1 MLRDHHTASY
11 NNVPFYFL
19 WTVVS
24 FVKFYCLWAVLWKY
38 CVATFCGPPSSQI
51 IMPVLWASSS
61 SSRPYTVPSHSN
73 LLQSPLPAS
82 GMSHSFTLSEWIIC
96 SLLSERIISLWANHS
111 FTSLWANHSFTWLWA
126 AVATVTSQIAIAIV
140 STPSLV
146 SGVLFF
152 KNLTKKKARGF
163 KWGKGLVAL
172 VVVEIVNL
180 INLLD
185 SKVSVQKIF
194 WEPDLKFSRKAILK
208 KYYLVLTNG

>member
-82 GMSHSFTLSEWIIC
+82 GMSHSFT
-96 SLLSERIISLWANHS
+96 SLWVNHL
-111 FTSLWANHSFTWLWA
+111 FTSLWENHLSLSKSLIHFSLSESFIHLTLSCCSHCHLPDCHSDSQHSI
-126 AVATVTSQIAIAIV
+126 TS
-140 STPSLV
+140 
-146 SGVLFF
+146 
-152 KNLTKKKARGF
+152 
-163 KWGKGLVAL
+163 KWC
-172 VVVEIVNL
+172 
-180 INLLD
+180 
-185 SKVSVQKIF
+185 F
-194 WEPDLKFSRKAILK
+194 IL
-208 KYYLVLTNG
+208 